1 MMIDRDLVIAHLKAD
16 DDLAEQAL
24 IDQYIASAVTIC
36 EGYCNRKIY
45 ETDAERA
52 TDFDAALLDIITVT
66 DAFETA
72 MADPELSEAAGQLYL
87 NRYLEQMAEI
97 RKRTGGIVVN
107 DSIRAAILIVT
118 GDLYTKREDVTVD
131 QIPVGAMRLLQPHA
145 RIAQVTP

>member
-16 DDLAEQAL
+16 DDLAEQEL

-45 ETDAERA
+45 ETKEVMAA
-52 TDFDAALLDIITVT
+52 DFDAALLDIITVT

-87 NRYLEQMAEI
+87 NRYLEQMAAI
-97 RKRTGGIVVN
+97 RQRTGGIVVN

-131 QIPVGAMRLLQPHA
+131 QIPVGAMRLLQPYA